1 MSDEMKKLLKKAGRV
16 GWARNTRDDSMTL
29 AELMGVPGADEE
41 TAIKL
46 FIDGVSLGD
55 TRKRIAE
62 REHKDAVQAAK
73 NAEGQE
79 KRARGQELVEDQH
92 LADLR
97 EVLQEHPEATH
108 SELAEEYEALT
119 GEAVSRRTIRRWCKN
134 LQKQNTQ

>member
-62 REHKDAVQAAK
+62 RERKDAVQAAL

-79 KRARGQELVEDQH
+79 KRARGQQDIDAQRWGTLRDI
-92 LADLR
+92 LRDAPDADL
-97 EVLQEHPEATH
+97 PP
-108 SELAEEYEALT
+108 LT
-119 GEAVSRRTIRRWCKN
+119 GPF
-134 LQKQNTQ
+134 